1 MGGSGSSAKGGNYAE
16 STLSRRVSQRLR
28 SLRKVEEQSLKL
40 LFLGAGESGKS
51 TVFKQMRFLYGA
63 GYSRDDRAKTLQF
76 IVQNLIDGAQAL
88 VTACRSLSVLLHSKE
103 AELAAETVL
112 GVTNLYELTPEV
124 AAAINTL
131 WADKGMREMWSRRS
145 QIQVQDSWAD
155 FANACKDFPKWG
167 GPGYVP
173 NMDEVLRL
181 RARTSGVVDEPF
193 SINGVKFRMLDV
205 GGQRSERRKWVNCF
219 DGVSSVV
226 FVASVSDYDQKL
238 YEDDSQNRLLESLAM
253 FEEVVNNKKAFGDAA
268 FVLFLNKTD
277 LLEDKLVKN
286 KILLNSS
293 GFFPSAP
300 TGTDLDAAK
309 VWFERLFRERIHDPV
324 RRPVHV
330 HFTNACD
337 TRQIDVVVKATM
349 EAVLTTNLANIGL
362 PSL

>member
-1 MGGSGSSAKGGNYAE
+1 MGGSGSSEKASAA
-16 STLSRRVSQRLR
+16 TLSRRVSQRLR
-28 SLRKVEEQSLKL
+28 SFRKTEEQSLKL

-63 GYSRDDRAKTLQF
+63 GYSREDRAKTLPF

-103 AELAAETVL
+103 AERAAETVL
-112 GVTNLYELTPEV
+112 GVTNLYVLTPEV
-124 AAAINTL
+124 AAAVNTL
-131 WADKGMREMWSRRS
+131 WADKGMREMWAKRS
-145 QIQVQDSWAD
+145 QIQVQDSWVE

-167 GPGYVP
+167 GPEYVP
-173 NMDEVLRL
+173 SMEEVLRL

-205 GGQRSERRKWVNCF
+205 GGQRSERRKWVSCF
-219 DGVSSVV
+219 DGVSAVV

-238 YEDDSQNRLLESLAM
+238 YEDESQNRLLESLAM
-253 FEEVVNNKKAFGDAA
+253 FEEVVNNNKAFGDAA
-268 FVLFLNKTD
+268 VVLFLNKTD
-277 LLEDKLVKN
+277 LLEEKLVKN
-286 KILLNSS
+286 KIHLNSS

-300 TGTDLDAAK
+300 TGTDLEAAK
-309 VWFERLFRERIHDPV
+309 AWFERLFRERIHDPQ
-324 RRPVHV
+324 RRAVHV

-349 EAVLTTNLANIGL
+349 DAVLAKNLIRSGIA
-362 PSL
+362 SL